1 MEEVGVGWGEKAK
14 VKGENWGTDRRFGG
28 RMRKESNV
36 EGRELG
42 Y

>member
-1 MEEVGVGWGEKAK
+1 M
-14 VKGENWGTDRRFGG
+14 VKGENWGTDGRVGG